1 MSDKKKAA
9 ASDPDWLGMQ
19 RRYLDALSSLG
30 AGSPFAAG
38 NPFQAASPFSPLNPF
53 GAPAGPAPGASWA
66 NAMHGWWP
74 SARPAAPDDTRDF
87 FGKVLE
93 QSRHYWSMSAQ
104 FSKLIEDIAA
114 CEGNNKAILDCINA
128 RFKALQAA
136 AAVACNPDPA
146 DPTQQYEALLA
157 LMQAAG
163 AGLSPWLSAGAG
175 AFSPEAGI
183 GRLRARL
190 LSMPGLG
197 YSRETQDK
205 FQALLR
211 LWGEYQ
217 DNYQEYQ
224 SIMTRLNQK
233 SLALMQKAIIKRA
246 KKDEGIRS
254 MKQLYDLWIESSE
267 RAYGEYVFTDEY
279 AALNGRLVNSLMAFR
294 QKQNEIS
301 EDILAAMNMPT
312 MRAMNTL
319 ERRQHQLRKQIKALE
334 AELQTLKGGQEAASP
349 APAPAKAVKDRAVK
363 ATPAAAPAAAEKQA
377 KRPKKKTTAKAPAK
391 AAAPGAKKKPRPRGK
406 TKTGGPVAAGMID
419 IKL

>member
-9 ASDPDWLGMQ
+9 SGDPDWLGMQ

-30 AGSPFAAG
+30 AGNPFAAAS
-38 NPFQAASPFSPLNPF
+38 PFQAASSFSPLNPF
-53 GAPAGPAPGASWA
+53 GAPAGPAPGAPWA

-74 SARPAAPDDTRDF
+74 SARPATPDDTRDF

-93 QSRHYWSMSAQ
+93 QARHYWSIGAQ

-114 CEGNNKAILDCINA
+114 CEGNKKAILDCVNA

-136 AAVACNPDPA
+136 AAAAYNPGPA

-157 LMQAAG
+157 FMQTAG
-163 AGLSPWLSAGAG
+163 AGLSPWLAAGAG
-175 AFSPEAGI
+175 PFSPEAGI
-183 GRLRARL
+183 GQLRARL

-205 FQALLR
+205 CQELLR

-224 SIMTRLNQK
+224 SVMTRLNQE
-233 SLALMQKAIIKRA
+233 SLALMRKAIIKRS

-254 MKQLYDLWIESSE
+254 IKQLYDLWIESSE
-267 RAYGEYVFTDEY
+267 KAYGEYVFTDEY

-319 ERRQHQLRKQIKALE
+319 ERRQHQLRKQIKTLE
-334 AELQTLKGGQEAASP
+334 VELQALKSRQQAASP
-349 APAPAKAVKDRAVK
+349 AAALAKAVK
-363 ATPAAAPAAAEKQA
+363 AAAPAPAEKQA
-377 KRPKKKTTAKAPAK
+377 KRPKKKTTAKAPVK
-391 AAAPGAKKKPRPRGK
+391 AALPGAKKKSRPRSK
-406 TKTGGPVAAGMID
+406 TKAGGPVAAGMID

>member
-9 ASDPDWLGMQ
+9 TGDPDWFGMQ
-19 RRYLDALSSLG
+19 CRYLDALSSLG
-30 AGSPFAAG
+30 AGNPFAAASPFGAG

-53 GAPAGPAPGASWA
+53 GAPAGPVPGAPWA
-66 NAMHGWWP
+66 NTMPGWW
-74 SARPAAPDDTRDF
+74 PAAPDDSRDF

-93 QSRHYWSMSAQ
+93 QARHYWSMGAQ

-114 CEGNNKAILDCINA
+114 CEGNKKAILDCVKA

-136 AAVACNPDPA
+136 AAVAYNSGPA
-146 DPTQQYEALLA
+146 DSTQQYEALLA
-157 LMQAAG
+157 LLQTAG

-205 FQALLR
+205 LQELLR

-217 DNYQEYQ
+217 DHYQEYQ
-224 SIMTRLNQK
+224 SVMTRLNQE
-233 SLALMQKAIIKRA
+233 SLALMQKAIIKRMRNA
-246 KKDEGIRS
+246 KDIRS
-254 MKQLYDLWIESSE
+254 IKQLYDLWIESSE

-301 EDILAAMNMPT
+301 EDLLAAMNMPT

-319 ERRQHQLRKQIKALE
+319 ERRQHQLRKQIKTLE
-334 AELQTLKGGQEAASP
+334 AELQTLKGGQQAASP
-349 APAPAKAVKDRAVK
+349 APAKAVQ
-363 ATPAAAPAAAEKQA
+363 ATPAGKQA
-377 KRPKKKTTAKAPAK
+377 KRPKKKTTAKAPAR
-391 AAAPGAKKKPRPRGK
+391 AAAPGAKKKSRPRGK

>member
-9 ASDPDWLGMQ
+9 AGDPDWLGMQ
-19 RRYLDALSSLG
+19 LRYLDALSSLG
-30 AGSPFAAG
+30 AGNPFAAAG
-38 NPFQAASPFSPLNPF
+38 PFKAASSFSPLNPF
-53 GAPAGPAPGASWA
+53 GASVGPAPGAPWA

-74 SARPAAPDDTRDF
+74 SARPLAPDDTRDF

-93 QSRHYWSMSAQ
+93 QSRHYWSMAAQ

-114 CEGNNKAILDCINA
+114 CEGNKKAILDCVKA

-136 AAVACNPDPA
+136 AAAAYNPGPA
-146 DPTQQYEALLA
+146 DPTQQYEALLG
-157 LMQAAG
+157 LMQTAG
-163 AGLSPWLSAGAG
+163 AGLSPWLEAGAG

-205 FQALLR
+205 LQELLR

-224 SIMTRLNQK
+224 SVMTRLNQE
-233 SLALMQKAIIKRA
+233 SLALMQKAISKRFRND
-246 KKDEGIRS
+246 KDIRS

-267 RAYGEYVFTDEY
+267 KAYGEYVFTEEY

-301 EDILAAMNMPT
+301 EDLLAAMNMPT

-319 ERRQHQLRKQIKALE
+319 ERRQHQLRKQIKTLE
-334 AELQTLKGGQEAASP
+334 AELQTLKSGQAAAS
-349 APAPAKAVKDRAVK
+349 PAPAKAVKDGVVK
-363 ATPAAAPAAAEKQA
+363 AAPPVAAGKQA
-377 KRPKKKTTAKAPAK
+377 KQPKKKTTAKAPGK
-391 AAAPGAKKKPRPRGK
+391 AAAPGAKKKSRPRRK

>member
-9 ASDPDWLGMQ
+9 AGDLDWLGMQ

-30 AGSPFAAG
+30 AGNLFGAG
-38 NPFQAASPFSPLNPF
+38 NPFQAATPFSPLNPF
-53 GAPAGPAPGASWA
+53 DAPVGSAPGAPWA
-66 NAMHGWWP
+66 NAMSGWWP

-93 QSRHYWSMSAQ
+93 QARHYWSMGAQ

-114 CEGNNKAILDCINA
+114 CEGNKKAILDCVNA

-136 AAVACNPDPA
+136 AAAAYSSPGAA

-157 LMQAAG
+157 LMQTAG
-163 AGLSPWLSAGAG
+163 AGLSPWLEAGVG
-175 AFSPEAGI
+175 AFAPEGGI
-183 GRLRARL
+183 GRLRAR

-205 FQALLR
+205 LQELLR

-224 SIMTRLNQK
+224 SVMTRLNQE
-233 SLALMQKAIIKRA
+233 SLALMQKAIIKRS
-246 KKDEGIRS
+246 KKDADIRS
-254 MKQLYDLWIESSE
+254 IKQLYDLWIESSE

-319 ERRQHQLRKQIKALE
+319 ERRQHQLRKQIKTLE
-334 AELQTLKGGQEAASP
+334 TELQTLKGGQEAASLT
-349 APAPAKAVKDRAVK
+349 PAPAKAVK
-363 ATPAAAPAAAEKQA
+363 ATPAPAAAEKQA
-377 KRPKKKTTAKAPAK
+377 KRPKKKTVAKAPAK
-391 AAAPGAKKKPRPRGK
+391 AAAPGAKKKSRPRGK
-406 TKTGGPVAAGMID
+406 TKTGAPVAAGMID
-419 IKL
+419 IKI